1 MAKSKI
7 TISPINQGDVK
18 KVPPEELPET
28 GLVELVKV
36 VVPDE
41 EEGDE
46 LPVFPEKRGDVS
58 GEIALGPEE
67 TDAVDTLGALAVL
80 MLVPIVGVR
89 TLLAVFITVYYINS
103 NILLLSIY
111 SSVI

>member
-28 GLVELVKV
+28 GVVELVKV

-41 EEGDE
+41 EEDE

-58 GEIALGPEE
+58 GENALGPEE

-80 MLVPIVGVR
+80 MLVPIVGVG